1 MIHAS
6 KYRNRRV
13 GGKHS
18 KKEFN
23 VGEDLKLQ
31 QRLNIQHPQLGAIVD
46 IAEQHRVKIEVNGV
60 HICFYVCDYV
70 VTYER
75 GCRYLDV
82 KPTFK
87 SEESRKAYRTTN
99 AYQMFNIKRKLV
111 EAIYN
116 IKIEEI

>member
-46 IAEQHRVKIEVNGV
+46 ITEQHRIRIEVNGV

-70 VTYER
+70 ITYQK

-99 AYQMFNIKRKLV
+99 AYQMFNLKRKLV

-116 IKIEEI
+116 IKIEEV